1 MAINDKL
8 GAYLPSLL
16 ILCTFGLI
24 LRLPSTLTFM
34 IRFGCEHIILNGK

>member
-8 GAYLPSLL
+8 GVYLPWLL

-24 LRLPSTLTFM
+24 LRLPSTFSFM
-34 IRFGCEHIILNGK
+34 ICFGCEHILLNGK